1 MAVRVSAEQVI
12 VKDNTD
18 KVDGFGTRITQVE
31 LRAGAVE
38 ARIDG
43 ARHTLTATGYTFTD
57 SSGNEIFSLTKGLAN
72 EQNFNAMDNVE
83 NDFPL
88 RFAFH
93 IGESVNSI
101 EEVILKWKNYPYR
114 AFSTGAA
121 SGGGSTSGSG
131 GYYAS
136 TTGDRNDANYWRT
149 TLGPKTSSDGSHT
162 HEYRAWGHT
171 HGFTVGSHTH
181 STPNHT
187 HGIVYGIYEASQGA
201 HASSVYV
208 DGTKRADITYSSSTL
223 NLSSWITTSGWHTIE
238 IRSTSRKRIEATLFM
253 KTYIRR

>member
-18 KVDGFGTRITQVE
+18 KVDGFDTRITQVE

-43 ARHTLTATGYTFTD
+43 ARHTLTATGYSFYD

-83 NDFPL
+83 DGFPL
-88 RFAFH
+88 KFAFH
-93 IGESVNSI
+93 IGSSVNSI
-101 EEVILKWKNYPYR
+101 EQVILKWKNYPYR
-114 AFSTGAA
+114 AFSTGAS

-149 TLGPKTSSDGSHT
+149 TLGASTSGTSHV

-171 HGFTVGSHTH
+171 HSFTVGSHTH
-181 STPNHT
+181 SIPNHT
-187 HGIVYGIYEASQGA
+187 HEITYGIYEASAGSDS
-201 HASSVYV
+201 SSVYIN
-208 DGTKRADITYSSSTL
+208 GTKRADITSSNSTL